1 MVATSLEA
9 PQPQTQ
15 TDADAL
21 TVLAPLPESG
31 RSVGGGE
38 IVRIAFDSLLAN
50 KVRSLLTMLGVII
63 GVAAV
68 VSLLSLGNGA
78 SAAIT
83 GQIEAIGT
91 NVLTIIAGRQQG
103 GPGSGGAAA
112 RTLTYADAKAIAALN
127 LPIVGPAPQYG
138 SSASL
143 VAPAADSSATVTGV
157 TPAYQ
162 AVNNLTLSAGSFFG
176 DEQVSGASPVI
187 VLGATLAE
195 DLFGSGQAVG
205 QNLRVDSQA
214 LRVIGVLNAE
224 GGGGFGSV
232 DDQAFV
238 PITVA
243 QQRLF
248 GARTPDGND
257 YLVSSIGMSV
267 IDSAD
272 INSVQARV
280 ETLLRERHEL
290 LADGSEDDFSVL
302 NQASFLTTLTTITSL
317 FTLFLGAVAA
327 ISLLVGGI
335 GIMNIMLV
343 SVTERTR
350 EIGLRKAVGAR
361 GQDIML
367 QFVVEALALS
377 LAGGVVG
384 LALGAVIPV
393 VVTLL
398 GVLDAPVTLSSAL
411 IAVGFSLAVGLFF
424 GIYPARRAAR
434 LDPIEALRHE

>member
-1 MVATSLEA
+1 MATTA
-9 PQPQTQ
+9 YPNTKPAQRGRWI
-15 TDADAL
+15 AAGIAVI
-21 TVLAPLPESG
+21 VLA
-31 RSVGGGE
+31 
-38 IVRIAFDSLLAN
+38 I
-50 KVRSLLTMLGVII
+50 
-63 GVAAV
+63 
-68 VSLLSLGNGA
+68 
-78 SAAIT
+78 
-83 GQIEAIGT
+83 
-91 NVLTIIAGRQQG
+91 
-103 GPGSGGAAA
+103 
-112 RTLTYADAKAIAALN
+112 IAALVVTRPAGQPAGAATATASVVRGGITATVAGTSTIAAEQS
-127 LPIVGPAPQYG
+127 LDLSFPINGTVTEVLVSEGETVRVGQLLARLDTRDLQLQVD
-138 SSASL
+138 SATASL

-157 TPAYQ
+157 APAYQ
-162 AVNNLTLSAGSFFG
+162 EVNNLTLSAGRFFG

-187 VLGATLAE
+187 VLGATLAT

-257 YLVSSIGMSV
+257 YLVSSIGISV

-361 GQDIML
+361 GQDILL

-398 GVLDAPVTLSSAL
+398 GVLEAPVTLSSAL

>member
-1 MVATSLEA
+1 MIATSLEA
-9 PQPQTQ
+9 PQPQPQTQ

-38 IVRIAFDSLLAN
+38 IARIAFDSLLAN

-91 NVLTIIAGRQQG
+91 NVLTIQAGQQQR

-127 LPIVGPAPQYG
+127 LPILGPAPQYG

-176 DEQVSGASPVI
+176 DEQASGASPVI

-205 QNLRVDSQA
+205 QNLRVDGQA
-214 LRVIGVLNAE
+214 LRVIGVLTAE
-224 GGGGFGSV
+224 GGSGLGSV

-257 YLVSSIGMSV
+257 YLV
-267 IDSAD
+267 
-272 INSVQARV
+272 
-280 ETLLRERHEL
+280 TL
-290 LADGSEDDFSVL
+290 
-302 NQASFLTTLTTITSL
+302 
-317 FTLFLGAVAA
+317 
-327 ISLLVGGI
+327 
-335 GIMNIMLV
+335 
-343 SVTERTR
+343 RT
-350 EIGLRKAVGAR
+350 G
-361 GQDIML
+361 
-367 QFVVEALALS
+367 
-377 LAGGVVG
+377 
-384 LALGAVIPV
+384 
-393 VVTLL
+393 
-398 GVLDAPVTLSSAL
+398 
-411 IAVGFSLAVGLFF
+411 
-424 GIYPARRAAR
+424 
-434 LDPIEALRHE
+434 

>member
-103 GPGSGGAAA
+103 GPGSGGSA

-280 ETLLRERHEL
+280 EALLRERHEL

>member
-1 MVATSLEA
+1 MATTA
-9 PQPQTQ
+9 YPNTKPAQRGRWI
-15 TDADAL
+15 AAGIAVI
-21 TVLAPLPESG
+21 VLA
-31 RSVGGGE
+31 
-38 IVRIAFDSLLAN
+38 I
-50 KVRSLLTMLGVII
+50 
-63 GVAAV
+63 
-68 VSLLSLGNGA
+68 
-78 SAAIT
+78 
-83 GQIEAIGT
+83 
-91 NVLTIIAGRQQG
+91 
-103 GPGSGGAAA
+103 
-112 RTLTYADAKAIAALN
+112 IAALVVTRPAGQPAGAATATASVVRGGITATVAGTGTIAAEQS
-127 LPIVGPAPQYG
+127 LDLSFPINGTVTEVLVSEGETVRVGQLLARLDTRDLQLQVD
-138 SSASL
+138 SATASL
-143 VAPAADSSATVTGV
+143 ESARAQLEQRQGVAPA
-157 TPAYQ
+157 YQ
-162 AVNNLTLSAGSFFG
+162 EVNNLTLSAGRFFG

-187 VLGATLAE
+187 VLGATLAT

-257 YLVSSIGMSV
+257 YLVSSIGISV

-361 GQDIML
+361 GQDILL

-377 LAGGVVG
+377 LASGVVG

-398 GVLDAPVTLSSAL
+398 GVLEAPVTLSSAL